1 MWWNVCV
8 CVRPALHRAVMN
20 QSRISVMQPADKFK
34 LWITYQVDIYLDAL
48 RLVMHHSFRCQP
60 LSAHNCI
67 IRCIIASLSR
77 KSTRT
82 FARWARN
89 TFVST
94 RIWRRRG
101 WFSLCRFSRKTE
113 MGDEKRA
120 EAEGSRSGAGGLIR
134 SSVLLCLLWWTL
146 GFNSVAPVCSGIRL
160 LPWQSHTY
168 SHSGGI
174 LLILGPANIQKYAH
188 TCTVNGTHDFFYAWG
203 TAELQIL
210 STQCNTQADAHWHT
224 STVSQYTH
232 LLFIMCKHGEP

>member
-1 MWWNVCV
+1 MRSGWWCIT
-8 CVRPALHRAVMN
+8 RSAV
-20 QSRISVMQPADKFK
+20 SRSPH
-34 LWITYQVDIYLDAL
+34 ITVLSGVLL
-48 RLVMHHSFRCQP
+48 RLCLVR
-60 LSAHNCI
+60 AHGRSPDEQEIHLC
-67 IRCIIASLSR
+67 RHESEG
-77 KSTRT
+77 
-82 FARWARN
+82 
-89 TFVST
+89 VG
-94 RIWRRRG
+94 G

-120 EAEGSRSGAGGLIR
+120 EVEGSRSGAGGLIR